1 MGRQWTASLLA
12 SGLLMSA
19 TGCVAWH
26 PQSVGTEPLLA
37 ASPQEVIRVRTA
49 YEPNMLVYS
58 PRIVADTLTG
68 HPSPTAI
75 QRLAIPVRDITE
87 VSTRYRHI
95 GKSLLAGIA
104 IVSGVVVYSLLQG
117 LNSPGQ

>member
-1 MGRQWTASLLA
+1 MRRRCTAGLIA
-12 SGLLMSA
+12 FGLLMSA
-19 TGCVAWH
+19 AGCVAWH
-26 PQSVGTEPLLA
+26 PQSVGTGPLLA
-37 ASPQEVIRVRTA
+37 AAPQEVIRVRTA

-58 PRIVADTLTG
+58 PKIVSDTLTG

-95 GKSLLAGIA
+95 GKSFLAGIA
-104 IVSGVVVYSLLQG
+104 IVGGVVVYGLLQG
-117 LNSPGQ
+117 LNGPGQ